1 MYCLGNERQRC
12 SQHIKKVIHGF
23 LMKTI
28 IKLIDDID
36 SNACDVLSAYK
47 NVNLTAVTMF
57 CVAQLGSDQLLLV
70 DTQ

>member
-1 MYCLGNERQRC
+1 
-12 SQHIKKVIHGF
+12 
-23 LMKTI
+23 MKTI